1 MRQKIVLAFIA
12 TAAALILWRVFHPLQ
27 IEDTAV
33 EADAGPR
40 MAVLRRGNGPEP
52 EALNPQNTRTDAAF
66 NIARDLFEG
75 LTSHDPDGKIVPGV
89 AESWQVSEDGLTY
102 TFALRQDARWSNGD
116 PLTAE
121 DFVYSFRRLVD
132 PATGAYYAASL
143 SPVVNADAII
153 AGNLPPED
161 LGVEAAGPHSLI
173 IYLRSPTPYILDLC
187 THPSLFPVHR
197 ASLETHGDAYGRPGN
212 LVSNGAFVASEWV
225 LGSFVS
231 AVRNTEYWGNAAN
244 AIDKVIFYNTVDT
257 SAELQRYRAGEL
269 DFTGSIPLPQF
280 DWIKQNL
287 GKELHISPYL
297 TTYYY
302 GLNLTRPPFASN
314 PKLRQALAMAVDR
327 EILTEHIT
335 GTGELPAYGW
345 VPPGTNYYTPQSF
358 AWANLSPQARI
369 AEAQRLYAEAGYSR
383 EQPLR
388 AELRYNTADLHRR
401 VAVAVAEMWKEHLG
415 VELTLVNEEF
425 RVMIQNIREKQ
436 VTEIFRSSWIGDYND
451 AFTFS
456 QFLHSNFGL
465 NLVGYTN
472 PKYDALLEQAG
483 AETDL
488 RRRRALLEEAER
500 LMLADTPLIPL
511 YFHVS
516 RHLVKPYVRGWRDNI
531 MNIHYSRHLSLQ

>member
-1 MRQKIVLAFIA
+1 RWARVVL
-12 TAAALILWRVFHPLQ
+12 
-27 IEDTAV
+27 V
-33 EADAGPR
+33 EG
-40 MAVLRRGNGPEP
+40 
-52 EALNPQNTRTDAAF
+52 
-66 NIARDLFEG
+66 
-75 LTSHDPDGKIVPGV
+75 TS
-89 AESWQVSEDGLTY
+89 
-102 TFALRQDARWSNGD
+102 
-116 PLTAE
+116 
-121 DFVYSFRRLVD
+121 
-132 PATGAYYAASL
+132 
-143 SPVVNADAII
+143 
-153 AGNLPPED
+153 
-161 LGVEAAGPHSLI
+161 
-173 IYLRSPTPYILDLC
+173 
-187 THPSLFPVHR
+187 
-197 ASLETHGDAYGRPGN
+197 THGFFS
-212 LVSNGAFVASEWV
+212 V
-225 LGSFVS
+225 
-231 AVRNTEYWGNAAN
+231 
-244 AIDKVIFYNTVDT
+244 
-257 SAELQRYRAGEL
+257 AGEL

-500 LMLADTPLIPL
+500 LGLSSESVPLLAGRHAVDTPLFPCQPAPGQTLCPWVARQHHEYPL
-511 YFHVS
+511 QPAFVVAMS
-516 RHLVKPYVRGWRDNI
+516 RSDKHRLRHRMLFVKER
-531 MNIHYSRHLSLQ
+531 